1 MRNIVAGTYN
11 GQFMRCLLT
20 LTLLAAAAAAQT
32 KWEYWPGVQYDPAI
46 PTTQT
51 VLGHAPGDRIASHA
65 SLMKYFEAL
74 AAAAPNRV
82 KVFEYAKSWEGKKL
96 IYAAIGS
103 EANIRRIAD
112 LKSGMQ
118 RLADPRKTSAAEAQ
132 KTIANMPAI
141 VWLGYGVHG
150 NEISSPDASMQTA
163 YHLVAA
169 RGDATVDQIL
179 ANVVVLIDP
188 TQNPDGRD
196 RFVHHFEIAEGL
208 EPDPDQAAAEHN
220 ENWPGGRTNH
230 YYFDLNRD
238 WLTATQPE
246 SRGRIRMLQEW
257 YPLVCV
263 DLHEMGTDST
273 YYFAPDAVPFNPH
286 LTKEQKQNQNWFGE
300 TNAKLFDRFGYSYFT
315 REVYDAFYPGYGA
328 SWPSYYGAIA
338 MTYEN
343 GSTRGL
349 IVKKSDGS
357 TITFRETVRR
367 HFLTSIGTL
376 DTAARKRAELLNE
389 FYKYRATAVE
399 EGQRDTIKEYI
410 LPRRGDVS
418 AVDKLALVLAGHGVE
433 VKKAAAAFSNG
444 GKEYPAGSYVIPLA
458 QPAKRLIRTL
468 LDSNVAMDEAFLTA
482 EERRRKRRLGSE
494 IYDVTAW
501 SLPLQYNLECAS
513 ASATSPG
520 NFEMVKPGPAP
531 AGKVTGGQASV
542 AYLVPWGSQAAGRFL
557 AGALKSNLRVLSSN
571 RKLKIGGRDY
581 PAGTIVIKV
590 LDNPATVHE
599 TVNKL
604 AEASGAEVFA
614 AASSWTEEGITF
626 GSRHVV
632 NVKKPRIVLAWD
644 QPTSSNSAGHTRFVL
659 ERQFG
664 YPVTVVRAQRLSGAN
679 LTQYDVI
686 IIPDGFG
693 YQQVFGNG
701 QRLREWVQAGGTLVT
716 IGGGTDF
723 AIGANMLSTQAENL
737 AKPGQSAPPARTGG
751 STAPAAPGAAPA
763 PAPQN
768 APGTMLATEADLEK
782 AITPDTDSPLSLR
795 GAIARANTDQEHW
808 LAAGTAPSVNV
819 VVAGS
824 RIYAPLKA
832 NSGVNVASY
841 AAPDQVLAS
850 GYMTEEYRKQLAFKP
865 FVMIQRQGRGNV
877 IAFTADPNYRAYLDG
892 LNVLFLNA
900 VFRGPANAGGGFGAE
915 EEEHDRH

>member
-1 MRNIVAGTYN
+1 
-11 GQFMRCLLT
+11 MRCLLT
-20 LTLLAAAAAAQT
+20 FTLLAVTAAAQT
-32 KWEYWPGVQYDPAI
+32 RWEYWPGVQYDPAI
-46 PTTQT
+46 PTTQK

-82 KVFEYAKSWEGKKL
+82 RVFEYAKSWEGKKL

-103 EANIRRIAD
+103 EANIRRMAE
-112 LKSGMQ
+112 LKAGMQ
-118 RLADPRKTSAAEAQ
+118 RLADPRKTGAAEAQ
-132 KTIANMPAI
+132 KLMAGMPAI

-150 NEISSPDASMQTA
+150 NEISSPDAAMQTA

-246 SRGRIRMLQEW
+246 SQGRIRMLQEW

-286 LTKEQKQNQNWFGE
+286 LTREQKQNQNWFGE

-399 EGQRDTIKEYI
+399 EGQRDAIKEYI

-468 LDSNVAMDEAFLTA
+468 LDANVAMDEAFLTA
-482 EERRRKRRLGSE
+482 EERRRRRRLGSE

-501 SLPLQYNLECAS
+501 SLPLQYNVECAS
-513 ASATSPG
+513 AAAASAG
-520 NFEMVKPGPAP
+520 NFEMVKPGAAP
-531 AGKVTGGQASV
+531 AGKLNGGPAQV

-557 AGALKSNLRVLSSN
+557 AGALKADLRVLSSN
-571 RKLKIGGRDY
+571 RNLKIGGREY
-581 PAGTIVIKV
+581 PAGTLVIKV
-590 LDNPATVHE
+590 LDNAATVHE
-599 TVNKL
+599 TVSKL
-604 AEASGAEVFA
+604 AESSGAEVFA

-632 NVKKPRIVLAWD
+632 NVKKPRIVLVWD

-664 YPVTVVRAQRLSGAN
+664 YPVTVIRAQRLAGAN
-679 LTQYDVI
+679 LTGYDVI
-686 IIPDGFG
+686 IMPDGGG

-723 AIGANMLSTQAENL
+723 AISANMLSTQAENL
-737 AKPGQSAPPARTGG
+737 AKPGQTSPPARTGA
-751 STAPAAPGAAPA
+751 TAPGAPGAAPA

-768 APGTMLATEADLEK
+768 APGTVLATEADLEK

-832 NSGVNVASY
+832 NAGVNVASF
-841 AAPDQVLAS
+841 AGPDQVLAS